1 MSYVKFLHGGHPRQ
15 MRLRSKT
22 SLRCAFAVFVL
33 SAGAAF
39 GQALPATGSFA
50 AGTGSFSPGP
60 ASLTVNQTSARGVI
74 DWNDFSIGAGGSV
87 TFNNGAGATLNRV
100 TGENV
105 SSIAGELDATG
116 SVFLI
121 NPNGIVVQAGGK
133 VVTGGSFEASTRDV
147 ADSQFMMG
155 GTLDFVGNAAGT
167 VTNLGEILSRN
178 GNVVLIGAAATNN
191 GLVSAPHG
199 TAVLAA
205 ANQVL
210 MADVAGP
217 AGIYV
222 ATDAAAIGN
231 VTNTGAIKAAAA
243 ALASAGGNVYAL
255 AGNRNGLIAATG
267 TEKIAGQIWLTA
279 PDGAV
284 AVSGTV
290 KAANRD
296 GGGTILAKG
305 DSVTLASTAVLDAAG
320 QPGQPG
326 GTVETS
332 GGTLA
337 LANAKV
343 NAGQGGNWLV
353 DPETLTIGTAAAGAI
368 DTALNAGTNVT
379 EATTANGVSDGSN
392 AGTTASGAGD
402 IDVEAPLAWS
412 SGATLT
418 LSAFNNVNIEAP
430 ISIAGN
436 GGLAITTGGGLNFL
450 NGGAI
455 AYTAGA
461 DTNPAPLTIN
471 GAAYSLIF
479 SSAQLQN
486 VGNGDY
492 ALADNLNETGV
503 TGFTPIGET
512 TPFTGIFNG
521 LGNSIANLTINDTT
535 DPFVGLFGQIGTGGV
550 VENLGLT
557 GGSVIG
563 GAYAYAGG
571 LAGGVEGGTVA
582 GAYASSTVSGGSDNG
597 GLVGFADDATIENS
611 YATSAVENGAYSGGL
626 VAFAAGGTV
635 QNSYAAGA
643 VAGGPDAVAGGLVGY
658 DGGVDITDSYA
669 TGATTGG
676 SDASVGGLVGVAQG
690 GAIEDAYATGA
701 VTGGSDDGGLVG
713 DASGASA
720 TDDFYDTT
728 TIGITSGPGTGL
740 STAQWLAEGP
750 TVPGSPYSFV
760 NQSAWVAG
768 APYPVLAALPYLIVT
783 QSGAQVYGGTASH
796 AITGITDP
804 AGNDATSLV
813 NLAGFSRLTN
823 VTSAS
828 DVGAYALG
836 GAGANAPGYQIDYV
850 GSLTVTPAPLT
861 IALGAQNSVYGQ
873 TPSLNDADY
882 VATGTLYNGD
892 TLTGVALAT
901 NATSASPVGSGY
913 TVYATGETGTGLGN
927 YDITLNDG
935 AFSVTPAALT
945 ITADGQQSIYGQT
958 PSLGDTAF
966 STNGLVTSNGDSVT
980 SVSLG
985 TDATAASPVG
995 GYTITPSAAVG
1006 TGLGNYDITY
1016 ETGPLTIDPAAL
1028 TITAG
1033 DQQST
1038 YGQTPN
1044 LGENDFSVSGLVAAN
1059 GDSVSSVTLT
1069 TDATAASPVGG
1080 YTITPSAAVGTG
1092 LGNYTITYD
1101 PGTLTINPAA
1111 LTIIAN
1117 DQDSTY
1123 GQTPDLGDTAFSTSG
1138 LLNGDT
1144 ADSVTMATDATSA
1157 SPVGSYTITP
1167 SGVAGSGL
1175 GNYNITYN
1183 TGTLTINPAALTITA
1198 DDVTK
1203 DAGATIDLGDSAF
1216 TTAGLVNGDSVTAV
1230 TLTSDGADA
1239 GASVQDSPYAIVPS
1253 GAVGSGLSNY
1263 TIAYVNGAL
1272 TVQATVSI
1280 TSVAEDAVYLPDGN
1294 DITQVSQVLQTGPT
1308 SNEPAPLPLIISQTD
1323 AASVAA
1329 TSAGLAI
1336 STGLPL
1342 AGQGDETALL
1352 GDRGRHLQVTLPPTS
1367 APAADGGL

>member
-22 SLRCAFAVFVL
+22 SLRCAFAVFAL
-33 SAGAAF
+33 PAGAAF
-39 GQALPATGSFA
+39 GQALPAGGSFA
-50 AGTGSFSPGP
+50 AGSGSFSPGP
-60 ASLTVNQTSARGVI
+60 ASLTVNQSSARGVI
-74 DWNDFSIGAGGSV
+74 NWSGFSIGAGGSV

-105 SSIAGELDATG
+105 SSIAGELAGTG

-133 VVTGGSFEASTRDV
+133 VITGGSFVASTRNL
-147 ADSQFMMG
+147 ADSAFMAG
-155 GTLDFVGNAAGT
+155 GTLDFAGSSAGP
-167 VTNLGEILSRN
+167 VTNLGEIVARN
-178 GNVVLIGAAATNN
+178 GDVVIIGATATNE
-191 GLVSAPHG
+191 GIVSAPHG
-199 TAVLAA
+199 TAALAA
-205 ANQVL
+205 GNQVL
-210 MADVAGP
+210 MADEGGP

-222 ATDAAAIGN
+222 APDTAATGN
-231 VTNTGAIKAAAA
+231 ATNTGVIKAAAA

-255 AGNRNGLIAATG
+255 AGNRGGLIAATG
-267 TEKIAGQIWLTA
+267 IETVAGQVWLTA
-279 PDGAV
+279 PNGAV
-284 AVSGTV
+284 AVTGTV
-290 KAANRD
+290 KAANPD
-296 GGGTILAKG
+296 KGGTILAKG
-305 DSVTLASTAVLDAAG
+305 GAVTLASTAVLDAAG

-337 LANAKV
+337 LGNATV
-343 NAGQGGNWLV
+343 NAGQGGTWLV

-379 EATTANGVSDGSN
+379 EATTANGVSDGSG
-392 AGTTASGAGD
+392 AGTTTGGAGD
-402 IDVEAPLAWS
+402 IDVAAPLAWS

-418 LSAFNNVNIEAP
+418 LSAYNNVNIEAP

-471 GAAYSLIF
+471 GAAYSLVF
-479 SSAQLQN
+479 SSAQLRA

-492 ALADNLNETGV
+492 ALADNLNETGAS
-503 TGFTPIGET
+503 GFTPIGET

-521 LGNSIANLTINDTT
+521 LGNSIANLTIDDTT
-535 DPFVGLFGQIGTGGV
+535 DPFVGLFGQIGSGGV
-550 VENLGLT
+550 VENLGVTGSVT
-557 GGSVIG
+557 GGQ
-563 GAYAYAGG
+563 YAYVGG

-582 GAYASSTVSGGSDNG
+582 GAYATGTVSGGSDNG
-597 GLVGFADDATIENS
+597 GLVGFADGATIKDS
-611 YATSAVENGAYSGGL
+611 YATGTVENGAYSGGL

-669 TGATTGG
+669 TGAATGG

-713 DASGASA
+713 DAAGASA
-720 TDDFYDTT
+720 TDDFYDSTT
-728 TIGITSGPGTGL
+728 TGTTSGPGTGL
-740 STAQWLAEGP
+740 STAHWLAEGP

-760 NQSAWVAG
+760 NQSAWVTG
-768 APYPVLAALPYLIVT
+768 APYPVLAALPYLVVT
-783 QSGAQVYGGTASH
+783 QSGAQVYGGTASISLP
-796 AITGITDP
+796 AITDP
-804 AGNDATSLV
+804 AGNNAAGLV
-813 NLAGFSRLTN
+813 DLSGFSSLTN

-836 GAGANAPGYQIDYV
+836 GAGARAPGYQIDYA

-861 IALGAQNSVYGQ
+861 ITLANQSSVYGQ
-873 TPSLNDADY
+873 NPAPNDADY
-882 VATGTLYNGD
+882 SVMGTLYNGD
-892 TLTGVALAT
+892 ILTGVALAT
-901 NATSASPVGSGY
+901 NATAASAVGGGY
-913 TVYATGETGTGLGN
+913 TVYATGETGAGLGN
-927 YDITLNDG
+927 YDITVNDG
-935 AFSVTPAALT
+935 VFSVTPAALT
-945 ITADGQQSIYGQT
+945 ITANAQNSIYGQS

-966 STNGLVTSNGDSVT
+966 SANGLVTSNGDSVT

-985 TDATAASPVG
+985 TNATAASPVG
-995 GYTITPSAAVG
+995 GYTITPSSAVG
-1006 TGLGNYDITY
+1006 TGLGNYMITY

-1028 TITAG
+1028 TITANG
-1033 DQQST
+1033 QQST
-1038 YGQTPN
+1038 YGDTPS
-1044 LGENDFSVSGLVAAN
+1044 LGDSAFTVSGLVN
-1059 GDSVSSVTLT
+1059 GDTADSVTLT
-1069 TDATAASPVGG
+1069 TAATASSPVGG

-1101 PGTLTINPAA
+1101 SGTLTINPAA
-1111 LTIIAN
+1111 LTITAN
-1117 DQDSTY
+1117 DQNSTY

-1138 LLNGDT
+1138 LLNADT
-1144 ADSVTMATDATSA
+1144 ADSVTLTTDATSA

-1167 SGVAGSGL
+1167 SGAAGSGL
-1175 GNYNITYN
+1175 GNYTITYN
-1183 TGTLTINPAALTITA
+1183 TGTLTIDPATLTITA
-1198 DDVTK
+1198 DEETK
-1203 DAGATIDLGDSAF
+1203 EAGSEVDLGDSAF
-1216 TTAGLVNGDSVTAV
+1216 TAAGLVNGDSVSAV

-1239 GASVQDSPYAIVPS
+1239 AASVQDSPYAIVPS
-1253 GAVGSGLSNY
+1253 DAVGSGLSNY

-1294 DITQVSQVLQTGPT
+1294 DITEVSQVLQTGPT
-1308 SNEPAPLPLIISQTD
+1308 SNEPAALPLIISQTD
-1323 AASVAA
+1323 DASITP
-1329 TSAGLAI
+1329 TSGGLAI

-1352 GDRGRHLQVTLPPTS
+1352 GDRGRHLQVTLPPTP
-1367 APAADGGL
+1367 APATGGGL